1 MFRFKIAF
9 LFPERLSSRLVL
21 SVLLQILFISF
32 AVGILSFIA
41 GLRSKQFE
49 ANKFKQQGALTAFTS
64 GLSSRLSAPIYINNL
79 NATAIAQGDL
89 DLNNF
94 NQISDRFWSQLQQFP
109 VSYINYGGTNGE
121 FLGVQRLDNG
131 QFLVNENT
139 NKPQPGSLSIY
150 KLGPHGKRGELI
162 EIVQGMSQLHEEP
175 WYTETVLSNRPM
187 WSSIYQ
193 WEDDPNVFA
202 ISFNQPI
209 KSRDGE
215 LLGVIGVD
223 FVLAQLS
230 TWMKTV
236 WQPGNGLA
244 LIVDNNGYLVAS
256 SDSNL
261 LFTRVGNQLK
271 RRRIDQVSLQK
282 VQTAVNTFFVK
293 STSVSN
299 QLQPNFSAL
308 SSPPIPI
315 ASCSNQ
321 REILLDASPWGQE
334 LGLNWF
340 LITFFESDLG
350 FLSSSLFAI
359 FALCAFFILAF
370 FIWISL
376 RSIISWLLLPL
387 TSLRSQA
394 DGIAEALASND
405 LPIGEI
411 KFFSDQPSE
420 IHSMSVS
427 IDKLIKAYN
436 YQFRLLSEQTEREAI
451 KDAQSI
457 AILRDKL
464 KTSLKAA
471 AIAHEINQPLSAI
484 ILNSSIL
491 LRHAPND
498 PGLLLLNSQASE
510 ISAVVEKMRSLLA
523 SVQSRQEVINLQ
535 NLLNSIV
542 VYANS
547 NLPQLP
553 ALLKLNF
560 DSERFWILADA
571 SQIQM
576 ALINL
581 FKNSLVALQSCSVD
595 LALIELGLFR
605 QADYIVISISD
616 NGPGFRDYHL
626 DNLLLNSSGD
636 SGLGLGLFLV
646 QCTMENHNGFIK
658 LGRSAF
664 GGALVELCFP
674 ALPLPTSGYGPN

>member
-1 MFRFKIAF
+1 MFNLKLAF

-21 SVLLQILFISF
+21 SVLFQILFISF
-32 AVGILSFIA
+32 GVGIVSFIA

-49 ANKFKQQGALTAFTS
+49 AIKYKQQGALTAFTI
-64 GLSSRLSAPIYINNL
+64 GLSSRLSAPMHINNL

-89 DLNNF
+89 NLRNF
-94 NQISDRFWSQLQQFP
+94 NQMSDRFWNQLQQFP
-109 VSYINYGGTNGE
+109 VSYINYGGINGE

-150 KLGPHGKRGELI
+150 KLGPLGKRAELI

-175 WYTETVLSNRPM
+175 WYTETVLANRPM

-193 WEDDPNVFA
+193 WEDNPNIFA
-202 ISFNQPI
+202 ISYNQPI
-209 KSRDGE
+209 KSPDGK

-230 TWMKTV
+230 AWIKSV
-236 WQPGNGLA
+236 WNPANGLA

-261 LFTRVGNQLK
+261 LFLRDSNQLK
-271 RRRIDQVSLQK
+271 RRRIDQVPLPK
-282 VQTAVNTFFVK
+282 VKIASRTFFVK
-293 STSVSN
+293 SLSSSN
-299 QLQPNFSAL
+299 QIQPNFLAL
-308 SSPPIPI
+308 SASPI
-315 ASCSNQ
+315 AIASGSNQ

-334 LGLNWF
+334 LGLNWI
-340 LITFFESDLG
+340 LITFFESDFG
-350 FLSSSLFAI
+350 FLGSSLFAVV
-359 FALCAFFILAF
+359 ALCAFFILAI

-376 RSIISWLLLPL
+376 RSIISWLLIPL

-394 DGIAEALASND
+394 DSIAKALASND

-411 KFFSDQPSE
+411 KFFSDQPLE
-420 IHSMSVS
+420 IYSMSVS
-427 IDKLIKAYN
+427 FDKLIKAYN
-436 YQFRLLSEQTEREAI
+436 YQFRLLSEQTERETI

-457 AILRDKL
+457 ATLRDKL

-471 AIAHEINQPLSAI
+471 AIAHEINQPLSSI

-491 LRHAPND
+491 LRDSPND

-510 ISAVVEKMRSLLA
+510 ISAIVEKMRSLLA
-523 SVQSRQEVINLQ
+523 SVQSKQEVINLQ
-535 NLLNSIV
+535 NLLNSIA

-571 SQIQM
+571 SQIQI

-581 FKNSLVALQSCSVD
+581 FKNSLVALQSYSVD
-595 LALIELGLFR
+595 LAFIELRLFR
-605 QADYIVISISD
+605 RADYIVISVSD
-616 NGPGFRDYHL
+616 NGPGFSDFHL
-626 DNLLLNSSGD
+626 DNLFLSSSGD

-658 LGRSAF
+658 LGRSHS
-664 GGALVELCFP
+664 GGALVELSFP
-674 ALPLPTSGYGPN
+674 ALSLPTSGYGPY